1 MTRTTALAV
10 MVLLLAFGSAASAAT
25 VYKWRDAEGRLH
37 ITSEQPPA
45 GAQIELTLPST
56 PAPAPRAEPSPGPG
70 ATRSAAPESPRVEVV
85 MYATK
90 RCPYCRKARQYF
102 TDRGVTWREVDIE
115 ASSAADREFKARG
128 GQGVPL
134 IFINDA
140 RVSGWSP
147 EHVGAL
153 LDRALARR

>member
-1 MTRTTALAV
+1 MMRVTLA
-10 MVLLLAFGSAASAAT
+10 VLLLALSAGAGAAT

-37 ITSEQPPA
+37 ITSEKPPA
-45 GAQIELTLPST
+45 GAKIESRLTVPNAPTAAAPARPSWVEESAPSRAPAT
-56 PAPAPRAEPSPGPG
+56 PA
-70 ATRSAAPESPRVEVV
+70 VEIV

-102 TDRGVTWREVDIE
+102 AGRGLSWREVDIE

-134 IFINDA
+134 IFINGT
-140 RVSGWSP
+140 RVAGWSA
-147 EHVGAL
+147 EEVGAL
-153 LDRALARR
+153 LDRGLAQR